1 MGRGSVMILT
11 LCTTALLRNLRFPV
25 SMVRVSV
32 RFRVSMKKNDI
43 SRNNWI
49 KVESAT
55 ENLSS
60 RKVNE

>member
-1 MGRGSVMILT
+1 MILT
-11 LCTTALLRNLRFPV
+11 LRTSAWLCNLRFSV
-25 SMVRVSV
+25 SKVQVSV
-32 RFRVSMKKNDI
+32 KTTRVVMMTDI

-49 KVESAT
+49 KVKSAT